1 MSKKILELVDVTM
14 QFGGVKALD
23 SVNFHVNEGEIC
35 ALIGPNGAGKTT
47 VFNVVTGV
55 YQVTS
60 GDIKFMGESIK
71 GMKRAAITK
80 AGIARTFQNVRLFGD
95 MTALENVITATD
107 VHKNSG
113 LIGALFGLPRARRE
127 EQHGIARAH
136 ELLQFMGID
145 HRSDQ
150 LGKNL
155 PYGDQRRLEIARALG
170 NKPKLLLL
178 DEPTAGMNPQET
190 AHMTSFIR
198 SLRDDLGITIILIEH
213 DMRVVMDISDQIAVL
228 DYGEKIAEGKQKD
241 IQSNQ
246 RVIEAYLG
254 PGGSVLTK
262 KYQERKKLRHDA
274 KR

>member
-1 MSKKILELVDVTM
+1 MTNKVLELVNVTM

-60 GDIKFMGESIK
+60 GDIKFNGSSIV

-80 AGIARTFQNVRLFGD
+80 LGIARTFQNVRLFGD
-95 MTALENVITATD
+95 MTALENVMTATD
-107 VHKNSG
+107 VHKKSG
-113 LIGALFGLPRARRE
+113 LIGALFGTPRARRE
-127 EQHGIARAH
+127 EKAGAARAH

-145 HRSDQ
+145 QRADQ
-150 LGKNL
+150 LGRNL

-170 NKPKLLLL
+170 TEPKIILL
-178 DEPTAGMNPQET
+178 DEPAAGFNPAEKKALADT
-190 AHMTSFIR
+190 IKRIR
-198 SLRDDLGITIILIEH
+198 DTGYTVLLIEH
-213 DMRVVMDISDQIAVL
+213 DMSLVMGVSDRVAVL
-228 DYGEKIAEGKQKD
+228 DFGAKIADD
-241 IQSNQ
+241 IPVEIQNNP

-254 PGGSVLTK
+254 VPS
-262 KYQERKKLRHDA
+262 DA
-274 KR
+274 S